1 MFIEESSSVEDEH
14 LCYVIDM
21 RDGNAPQRWIQYTDA
36 ATGEHYYHN
45 PDTLYVNHKENITY
59 SYFISYML
67 YVVGKLCGNYL

>member
-1 MFIEESSSVEDEH
+1 MFLEESSSVEDEH

-59 SYFISYML
+59 
-67 YVVGKLCGNYL
+67 